1 MAYRGQPFVLNTI
14 TMFVVSVYGI
24 GWALAAAVGAGLW
37 GIENKIDP
45 GEPIKGNSYAAKH
58 PVKSQLPRTLMD
70 AAGRLKASKPAR
82 SLFGDAFVD
91 HYSATREWEER
102 EFRKA
107 ITDWELDR
115 YMEII

>member
-1 MAYRGQPFVLNTI
+1 MTLSDDLHIAVEFPFGDGLAELPFFPFARRRIVIDEGVAEQVARRLGALQP
-14 TMFVVSVYGI
+14 
-24 GWALAAAVGAGLW
+24 AGRFHQR
-37 GIENKIDP
+37 
-45 GEPIKGNSYAAKH
+45 AR
-58 PVKSQLPRTLMD
+58 QLPRTLME

-82 SLFGDAFVD
+82 DLFGDAFVD

>member
-1 MAYRGQPFVLNTI
+1 MLLAGPRWSAQAA
-14 TMFVVSVYGI
+14 I
-24 GWALAAAVGAGLW
+24 GSGLW
-37 GIENKIDP
+37 GIQNKVDP
-45 GEPIKGNSYAAKH
+45 GEPIKGNSYDKKH
-58 PVKSQLPRTLMD
+58 PAKSQLPRTLME

-82 SLFGDAFVD
+82 DLFGPAFVD

-107 ITDWELDR
+107 ITEWELDR